1 MIEVRAALVLAVGL
15 IAVPGIPMAAAA
27 MVDDD
32 AWQSASE
39 TTMVASEDGNEI
51 AVAGPAGWDTRE
63 FGNGVSFRSGDELV
77 IVQVFDRGGRDVD
90 AVARRLMRADRLTGA
105 SAALTGE
112 NVTTA
117 DGTLNGV
124 GCELV
129 ANDRLG
135 ECAFLADD
143 DVIVWVQTLGTAEEP
158 APPLDLVVAPIRRE
172 QP

>member
-1 MIEVRAALVLAVGL
+1 MIEIRAALLLAAGL

-27 MVDDD
+27 MVEDD
-32 AWQSASE
+32 AWQSASD
-39 TTMVASEDGNEI
+39 TTTVASEEGNEI
-51 AVAGPAGWDTRE
+51 AVAGPSGWDARE

-77 IVQVFDRGGRDVD
+77 IVQVFDREGRDLG

-117 DGTLNGV
+117 DGTLTGV

-129 ANDRLG
+129 AGDRLG

-143 DVIVWVQTLGTAEEP
+143 DVIVWVQTLGTADQP
-158 APPLDLVVAPIRRE
+158 APPLDLVVAPIGRG